1 MTSITVR
8 IDADAQDAL
17 EQLTSHMG
25 LSKSEAVRLAL
36 LNEAR
41 RQRRELLRAEAKE
54 LNDDVEDRA
63 EMQRVMQEMERLRAW

>member
-8 IDADAQDAL
+8 IDAEAQDAL
-17 EQLTSHMG
+17 EQLTSHTG

-63 EMQRVMQEMERLRAW
+63 EMQRVMQEMECMRAW